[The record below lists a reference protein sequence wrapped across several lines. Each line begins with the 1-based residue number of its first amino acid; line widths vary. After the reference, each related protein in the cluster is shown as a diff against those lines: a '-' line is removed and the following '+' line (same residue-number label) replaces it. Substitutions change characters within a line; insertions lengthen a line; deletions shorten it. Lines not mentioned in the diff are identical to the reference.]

1 MWSTR
6 RRQSGLRAA
15 VALAPALALLAAAG
29 SAGPAAAASRKIAV
43 GDFRWSPPAVTVNL
57 SDTVTWI
64 WVGPDTQHSITGLSA
79 NAVQYDSD
87 KGRTPDH
94 KPGDRFQIQFTA
106 PGTYDFHCVL
116 HGIVR
121 GSVTVQPVPGDGAP
135 SPDPDPV
142 ILGDLQPPE
151 VDGVSVRGRTVRYT
165 LDENAKVTVDVLKQR
180 GRRWVLVATRA
191 YAGHVGYN
199 EARLKGS
206 LTPGRYR
213 AFFRAAD
220 ADNNQSKDA
229 VAAFTVRRPR
239 AGRAP
244 LRPARGRAGSA
255 RRR

>member
-1 MWSTR
+1 MWSTPR
-6 RRQSGLRAA
+6 LT
-15 VALAPALALLAAAG
+15 LAPVLALVAATG
-29 SAGPAAAASRKIAV
+29 WVGPASAASRKIAV
-43 GDFRWSPPAVTVNL
+43 GDFRWSPPSVTVDLN
-57 SDTVTWI
+57 DTVTWI

-79 NAVQYDSD
+79 NAAQYDSD

-94 KPGDRFQIQFTA
+94 KPGDRFQIRFTA

-142 ILGDLQPPE
+142 ILGDLVAPE
-151 VDGVSVRGRTVRYT
+151 VDGVSVRGRTIKYT
-165 LDENAKVTVDVLKQR
+165 LDETAKVTVDILKQR
-180 GRRWVLVATRA
+180 GPRWVLVSTRA

-199 EARLKGS
+199 DETLKGS

-229 VAAFTVRRPR
+229 VASFTVRGPR
-239 AGRAP
+239 
-244 LRPARGRAGSA
+244 
-255 RRR
+255 

>member
-1 MWSTR
+1 MSSIR
-6 RRQSGLRAA
+6 RGGSRVAG
-15 VALAPALALLAAAG
+15 ALAVLALMGVAG
-29 SAGPAAAASRKIAV
+29 SAAPSASAASRKVAV

-57 SDTVTWI
+57 NETVMWI

-94 KPGDRFQIQFTA
+94 KPGDRFQIRFTA

-151 VDGVSVRGRTVRYT
+151 VDGVSVRGHTVRYT

-180 GRRWVLVATRA
+180 GRRWVLVATRN

-199 EARLKGS
+199 EGRLKGS

-229 VAAFTVRRPR
+229 VASFTIRRR
-239 AGRAP
+239 AGR
-244 LRPARGRAGSA
+244 
-255 RRR
+255 